1 METSINLANI
11 LKGRDRQLDSPTPS
25 KRAEVYYRDALG
37 EFIKTMVNEIISSM
51 RKAKL
56 TDAVAIGDDDYIN
69 ELINTLSVLAGKSIE
84 EQARRLSTSFTAKV
98 HFQNKDQFKRYFNNA
113 FGVDM
118 SKIIDNESLSD
129 TFKRSVENNIKLIT
143 SIKTDFINDIGANVF
158 ENFKKGGRHSD
169 LIKSIYERGNV
180 TYSRAKMIAR
190 DQSAKLNADFNEE
203 RSVKLGFDE
212 YKWKG
217 AGDIRERDSHSA
229 LNNMLCKYS
238 DPTVYSDDDGKTW
251 KERSSIGAFIGKPG
265 EDYQCRCLP
274 IARIRF

>member
-1 METSINLANI
+1 METSLNLANI

-25 KRAEVYYRDALG
+25 KRAEVYYRESLG
-37 EFIKTMVNEIISSM
+37 EMIKSMVNEIISSM

-69 ELINTLSVLAGKSIE
+69 ELIIVLSSLAGKSIE
-84 EQARRLSTSFTAKV
+84 DKAKRLAISFTAKV
-98 HFQNKDQFKRYFNNA
+98 HFQNKEQFKRNFGNA

-118 SKIIDNESLSD
+118 SKIIDNESLGE
-129 TFKRSVENNIKLIT
+129 TFKKAVANNVKLIT
-143 SIKTDFINDIGANVF
+143 SVKTDFINDIGSNVF

-190 DQSAKLNADFNEE
+190 DQAAKLNADFNEE

-217 AGDIRERDSHSA
+217 AGDVRERDTHSA

-251 KERSSIGAFIGKPG
+251 KKRSSIGAFIGKPG
-265 EDYQCRCLP
+265 EDYQCRCVP
-274 IARIRF
+274 ITRVRF